1 MTVRILCEGPA
12 CNNGFS
18 AIEREQA
25 EFHNASG
32 LYCYDAHKH
41 ARQIVSQ
48 QLTLTPHVPSRMADG
63 WNRSLYSCVECGFL
77 RVY

>member
-1 MTVRILCEGPA
+1 MTKMLLCESAA
-12 CNNGFS
+12 CNAGFS
-18 AIEREQA
+18 AADREQA
-25 EFHNASG
+25 EFHNARG
-32 LYCYDAHKH
+32 LYCYDAHKR

-48 QLTLTPHVPSRMADG
+48 QLTLTPHVPIRLADG